1 MKLDSAKFSEYTGRY
16 ALKTDLILEI
26 KIESGL
32 LTLRP
37 SFWGSLQILES
48 KETDKFFSLLHPH
61 MKFEFNR
68 DDTGMIVSLTASG
81 HKEIHGAALKLAH
94 DDIQVVEHILS
105 GRVEEALK
113 RLNEPE
119 EKATEDRILDLG
131 SKLVQNRLSQPQ
143 MAVEFASAMES
154 NYPNSVDLKHILAFA
169 YLLTNDRENAL
180 PTFKRASMIDPEN
193 SITKTALRLLDP
205 ENTSPP
211 PEDSWILPFD
221 INDLFTEPLPK
232 EIENVLAD
240 WQVRDLSVSQNQI
253 VDVHDVI
260 LNQVEYDL
268 RIISHEVHGAKHFGA
283 VLIPKGI
290 KSGDSHLLVECHG
303 VDPHYSPF
311 NILEAETP
319 FILGGKGRNTVIA
332 IPSFRGNTLIV
343 NDRSYI
349 SEGSPKNAWDGA
361 ADDTLAFINA
371 VLDITP
377 EVDQNRISVFGKSR
391 GGTVAMLSGIRDKR
405 IKSIVG
411 WTGPADWFSNMGNL
425 GWTLKELVQWALW
438 ERWAPGTGWGSAAQF
453 IDQRL
458 AESIEHGKGFLSEIR
473 QRMIASSPL
482 YFVDQLPA
490 AQLHYGLEDGAV
502 SVSNA
507 KAIQK
512 VIDENGNNK
521 PVVEVFV
528 HEHSGHDMPY
538 PLAYELSRK
547 FLLKS
552 FQ

>member
-1 MKLDSAKFSEYTGRY
+1 VK
-16 ALKTDLILEI
+16 
-26 KIESGL
+26 
-32 LTLRP
+32 
-37 SFWGSLQILES
+37 
-48 KETDKFFSLLHPH
+48 
-61 MKFEFNR
+61 
-68 DDTGMIVSLTASG
+68 
-81 HKEIHGAALKLAH
+81 
-94 DDIQVVEHILS
+94 
-105 GRVEEALK
+105 EALK
-113 RLNEPE
+113 RLNEPGENVTE
-119 EKATEDRILDLG
+119 ERIVDLG
-131 SKLVQNRLSQPQ
+131 SKLVQNRLSKPQ
-143 MAVEFASAMES
+143 MAVEFASGMEAHF
-154 NYPNSVDLKHILAFA
+154 PNSVDLKHILAFA

-180 PTFKRASMIDPEN
+180 QTFKRALVIEPEN

-205 ENTSPP
+205 ETASPP
-211 PEDSWILPFD
+211 PADSWKLPFD
-221 INDLFTEPLPK
+221 INDLFAEPSPK

-240 WQVRDLSVSQNQI
+240 WQTRDLHVSQNQI

-260 LNQVEYDL
+260 LNQVEYTL
-268 RIISHEVHGAKHFGA
+268 KMIRHEVNGVKHVGA
-283 VLIPKGI
+283 VLIPKAV
-290 KSGDSHLLVECHG
+290 KSEVLPLLVECHG

-319 FILGGKGRNTVIA
+319 FILGESGINAVIA

-343 NDRSYI
+343 NDRSYV
-349 SEGSPKNAWDGA
+349 SEGSPKGAWDGA
-361 ADDTLAFINA
+361 VDDTLAFINA
-371 VLDITP
+371 VIDIIP

-405 IKSIVG
+405 IKSIVA

-438 ERWAPGTGWGSAAQF
+438 EKWTPGTGWGSAAQF

-458 AESIEHGKGFLSEIR
+458 AESIEHGKGSLSEIR
-473 QRMIASSPL
+473 QKMIASSPL
-482 YFVDQLPA
+482 YFIDQLPA

-512 VIDENGNNK
+512 VLDENGNNK
-521 PVVEVFV
+521 PVVEVFI

-547 FLLKS
+547 FLLQS